1 MLLVHKKFIFKFL
14 STKTT
19 MSDKIAIFYV
29 TPSTDYGH
37 SDVYDGYAFV
47 QVGIR
52 TIVVLYM
59 SS

>member
-1 MLLVHKKFIFKFL
+1 
-14 STKTT
+14 
-19 MSDKIAIFYV
+19 MSDKIAVFYV
-29 TPSTDYGH
+29 APSTDYGH
-37 SDVYDGYAFV
+37 SDVYDGYACV